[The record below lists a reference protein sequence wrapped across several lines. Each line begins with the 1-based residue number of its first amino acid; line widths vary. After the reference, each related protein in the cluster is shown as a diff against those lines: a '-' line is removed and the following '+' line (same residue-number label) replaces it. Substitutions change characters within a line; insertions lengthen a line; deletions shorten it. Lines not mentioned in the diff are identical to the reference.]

1 MASKIP
7 HPKRA
12 PIRAKNYRSNRRT
25 CVRSVRNGISALLRT
40 DFSTYAA
47 CCQLIL
53 TCYMQF
59 QAKKLGAGKS
69 DVYHMRTAPLC
80 NAERTCDR
88 LARLAHT
95 KKRATTLLGKTA
107 NRLMFSPEGAHSAT
121 LRPLVKAQNLEGFS
135 LAVTHNVA
143 VGMTP
148 VTLHAQPPVL
158 AENNG
163 VYTNLRR

>member
-53 TCYMQF
+53 ASYMQF
-59 QAKKLGAGKS
+59 KAKNSAQES
-69 DVYHMRTAPLC
+69 RTFTTCAPPLC
-80 NAERTCDR
+80 ATLNE
-88 LARLAHT
+88 
-95 KKRATTLLGKTA
+95 RATAWLVWRTQRNVQPLCSEKLQTA
-107 NRLMFSPEGAHSAT
+107 LCFRPKGHFRAT
-121 LRPLVKAQNLEGFS
+121 LRPLVKEQDFEGFS
-135 LAVTHNVA
+135 LAVTHNVT

-148 VTLHAQPPVL
+148 VTSHAQPPVFV
-158 AENNG
+158 AK
-163 VYTNLRR
+163 